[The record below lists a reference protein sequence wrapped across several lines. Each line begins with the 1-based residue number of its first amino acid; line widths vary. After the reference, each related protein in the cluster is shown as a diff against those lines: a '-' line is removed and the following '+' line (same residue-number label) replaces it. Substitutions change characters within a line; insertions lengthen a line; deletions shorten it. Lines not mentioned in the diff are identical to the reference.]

1 MCSPALP
8 LPADDLVDGIE
19 IIEGTLNG
27 GGSTR
32 NGAPRGVTYS
42 SLTEPWHLRRDLEA
56 SRHSRSAAQ
65 DASDEILTD
74 LRVANLWIAWRERN
88 GAAWPFGL
96 SPRSRGGEPGGFQ

>member
-1 MCSPALP
+1 MQPRLVALP
-8 LPADDLVDGIE
+8 LITDDLVDEIE

-27 GGSTR
+27 GGSTC

-42 SLTEPWHLRRDLEA
+42 SLTEPWHFRRDIEA

-65 DASDEILTD
+65 DASDDILTE

-96 SPRSRGGEPGGFQ
+96 SPRKSRG